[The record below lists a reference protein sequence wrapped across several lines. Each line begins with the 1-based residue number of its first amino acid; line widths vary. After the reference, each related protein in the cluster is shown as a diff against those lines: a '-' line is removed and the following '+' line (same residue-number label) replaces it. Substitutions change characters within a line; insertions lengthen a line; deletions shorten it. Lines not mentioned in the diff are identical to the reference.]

1 MSIANSFNRLAKWIS
16 RASGHPSTFG
26 LALAVIVI
34 WAITGPLFHFSDTW
48 QLVINTGTTI
58 VTFLMVFLI
67 QNTQNRD
74 GAAMQIKLDELIRA
88 LKGAHNELVDLE
100 DMTERELE
108 QVKARYTQLAER
120 ARTKLQKRPSERD
133 DDQAETGSSRG
144 SGKAATK
151 ASTTSGSS

>member
-1 MSIANSFNRLAKWIS
+1 MSVANSFNHFAKLTS
-16 RASGHPSTFG
+16 RTAGHPSTFG
-26 LALAVIVI
+26 IAVVVIVV
-34 WAITGPLFHFSDTW
+34 WAITGPIFGFSDSW

-74 GAAMQIKLDELIRA
+74 STAMQIKLDELIRA

-100 DMTERELE
+100 EMTEEELE
-108 QVKARYTQLAER
+108 QMKAHYTRLAER
-120 ARTKLQKRPSERD
+120 ARSKLQNRPRSGED
-133 DDQAETGSSRG
+133 DEDQAEAGKSRG

-151 ASTTSGSS
+151 ASTA

>member
-1 MSIANSFNRLAKWIS
+1 MSIGNSFNHFAKWTS
-16 RASGHPSTFG
+16 RTAGHPQTFG
-26 LALAVIVI
+26 LAIGVVLI
-34 WAITGPLFHFSDTW
+34 WAVTGPLFGFSDSW

-74 GAAMQIKLDELIRA
+74 SVAMQIKLDELIRA

-100 DMTERELE
+100 EMTEEQLE
-108 QVKARYTQLAER
+108 HMKAHYTRLAEQAR
-120 ARTKLQKRPSERD
+120 ARLGKRSRKSDEAEN
-133 DDQAETGSSRG
+133 QAETGKSRG

-151 ASTTSGSS
+151 ASTA